1 MREFAKIEIGN
12 GEIIKNMKINSIQSP
27 RTSYYKESAKA
38 RRWKKQQRIHAQLKS
53 KQKITLGLI
62 NCFICEHE
70 NTSDSYACR
79 W

>member
-1 MREFAKIEIGN
+1 
-12 GEIIKNMKINSIQSP
+12 MKINSIQSP
-27 RTSYYKESAKA
+27 RTPYYKESAKA

-53 KQKITLGLI
+53 KQKKNPRLDKTVSYVSMR
-62 NCFICEHE
+62 